1 MQSVARKPNVLWI
14 SFEDCLPLYGCYG
27 DPIARTPAVDRL
39 ALEGCIYPNAFSTAP
54 ICAPA
59 RAAVITGMYPTSIGA
74 HHMRTTRGKAYDAP
88 VPHYAKCLGE
98 YFRGE
103 GYYCT
108 NNVKTDY
115 QFEPPFAAWDDCS
128 NTAHWRN
135 RPDPATPFFAVFNP
149 EYTHESG
156 MWEEQRTWPFNY
168 IVPSLKETTDP
179 DSVEVPPYF
188 PDTPR
193 VRSSIA
199 RNYDNM
205 ALCDQVMEALLGQL
219 EEDGLADNTIVVHWS
234 DHGPMPRGKRHPY
247 DQGIHSPMIIRW
259 PGVIEPGTT
268 SDRLVST
275 VDLGP
280 TMLSACGITVPP
292 HMQGRAFLGAQD
304 TPEREYIH
312 ASVDRSDADNDMV
325 RAVRDKT
332 YKYIKNGFPEKPYLL
347 WNAFRNR
354 HPIMQEW
361 YRCWMEGT
369 LNETQSIMFAEK
381 RPVEEL
387 YDTRTDPWEVHNLV
401 EDDRY
406 REVLDR
412 MREEL
417 DTWQEETRDLGL
429 LDEKVMKSIHY
440 PDGEKP
446 VCTEARCLVFSA
458 DSYGEERAP
467 DAFSLPRRH
476 RLQLFSPT
484 QGCSICFTLD
494 QGDQRLHG
502 STPPATG
509 EEPALP
515 HASAV
520 LEAPPAEGSWELY
533 KAPISLPAGSHRLR
547 TVVSRI
553 GYHDSLETTFEITV
567 TPE

>member
-1 MQSVARKPNVLWI
+1 MARKLNVLWI

-27 DPIARTPAVDRL
+27 DTIARTPTVDRL
-39 ALEGCIYPNAFSTAP
+39 ASEGCIYPDAFSTAP

-74 HHMRTTRGKAYDAP
+74 HHMRTTRGQAYDAP
-88 VPHYAKCLGE
+88 APHYVKCLGE
-98 YFRGE
+98 YFRRE
-103 GYYCT
+103 GYYCS

-115 QFEPPFAAWDDCS
+115 QFVPPFAAWDDCS

-135 RPDPATPFFAVFNP
+135 RPDPSTPFFSVFNP

-156 MWEEQRTWPFNY
+156 MWEGQRSWPFDY
-168 IVPSLKETTDP
+168 IRPSLKETTDP
-179 DSVEVPPYF
+179 DAVEVPPYF

-193 VRSSIA
+193 VRRSIA
-199 RNYDNM
+199 KNYDNM
-205 ALCDQVMEALLGQL
+205 ALCDQVMEVLLGQL

-247 DQGIHSPMIIRW
+247 DQGILSPMIIRW

-292 HMQGRAFLGAQD
+292 HMQGQAFLGAQSAA
-304 TPEREYIH
+304 ERKYIH

-347 WNAFRNR
+347 WNRFRNT

-387 YDTRTDPWEVHNLV
+387 YDTRTDPWEVHNLA
-401 EDDRY
+401 EDAGH

-417 DTWQEETRDLGL
+417 DAWQKETGDLGL
-429 LDEKVMKSIHY
+429 VDERVMKAIHY
-440 PDGEKP
+440 PNGEKP
-446 VCTEARCLVFSA
+446 ACTQARCLVFTA
-458 DSYGEERAP
+458 DSYGQDRAP
-467 DAFSLPRRH
+467 DAFSLPEHH

-484 QGCSICFTLD
+484 QGCSICFMLED
-494 QGDQRLHG
+494 
-502 STPPATG
+502 G
-509 EEPALP
+509 EE
-515 HASAV
+515 S
-520 LEAPPAEGSWELY
+520 SWQVHTG
-533 KAPISLPAGSHRLR
+533 PIRLPAGSHRLR

-553 GYHDSLETTFEITV
+553 GYHDSQEKTFEITV
-567 TPE
+567 TPDA

>member
-1 MQSVARKPNVLWI
+1 MTRKLNVLWI
-14 SFEDCLPLYGCYG
+14 SFEDCLPFYGCYG
-27 DPIARTPAVDRL
+27 DKIARTPAVDRL
-39 ALEGCIYPNAFSTAP
+39 ASEGCIYPNAFSTAP

-74 HHMRTTRGKAYDAP
+74 HHMRTSRGQAYDAP

-98 YFRGE
+98 YFRRE
-103 GYYCT
+103 GYYCS

-135 RPDPATPFFAVFNP
+135 RPDQSAPFFAVFNP

-156 MWEEQRTWPFNY
+156 MWEEKRTWPFNY

-193 VRSSIA
+193 VRRSIA
-199 RNYDNM
+199 KNYDNM
-205 ALCDQVMEALLGQL
+205 ALCDQVMEELLGQL

-247 DQGIHSPMIIRW
+247 DQGILSPMIIRW

-292 HMQGRAFLGAQD
+292 HMQGQAFLGAQSA
-304 TPEREYIH
+304 PEREYIH

-332 YKYIKNGFPEKPYLL
+332 YKYIKNWFPEKPYLL
-347 WNAFRNR
+347 WNRFRNT

-369 LNETQSIMFAEK
+369 LDETQSIMFAEK

-387 YDTRTDPWEVHNLV
+387 YDTRTDPWEVHNLAQ
-401 EDDRY
+401 DDGY
-406 REVLDR
+406 RDVLDR

-417 DTWQEETRDLGL
+417 DAWQKETRDLGL
-429 LDEKVMKSIHY
+429 VDERVMKAIHY
-440 PDGEKP
+440 PNGEKP
-446 VCTEARCLVFSA
+446 VCTEARCLVFTA
-458 DSYGEERAP
+458 DSYGQDGAP
-467 DAFSLPRRH
+467 DAFSLPAQH

-484 QGCSICFTLD
+484 QGCTICFTLEE
-494 QGDQRLHG
+494 
-502 STPPATG
+502 G
-509 EEPALP
+509 EE
-515 HASAV
+515 S
-520 LEAPPAEGSWELY
+520 SWRVY
-533 KAPISLPAGSHRLR
+533 TGPIGLPAGTHRLR

-553 GYHDSLETTFEITV
+553 GHHNSPEKVFEITV
-567 TPE
+567 ISK